1 MHTPLA
7 RPSFLLRAM
16 LRDVHATWQGLDRPA
31 RCVALVGLALL
42 ASGLLHVGVFAVDGG
57 PWEGPVSW
65 RKPIVFGVSAGL
77 TALSLAWVTMLLPRT
92 PWRHRLG
99 HIFAWALGLEVALI
113 TMQRWRGVPSHFNDA
128 TRFDSVVSALMGLL
142 IVIVMVI
149 TVLWTVQ
156 VFRRRGLAPD
166 VAVAARWGLLLLL
179 VSFGLGGAIL
189 GHGSAVLADD
199 PAADPAVIGVIGSA
213 GLMKVPHGLAL
224 HGMQTLPVLA
234 WLLGWGVAGARHRAR
249 LVRMAAAGHGLVIAF
264 AVLQVVLGRHPLD
277 APAWLFALP
286 LTGVALL
293 AAPYAIAVRRILGA
307 RPHAQMITPRV
318 PPAAKGATS

>member
-1 MHTPLA
+1 MNITSQ
-7 RPSFLLRAM
+7 RTRFVIGAM
-16 LRDVHATWQGLDRPA
+16 VRDVRATWQALDPPA
-31 RCVALVGLALL
+31 RRVALVGVALL
-42 ASGLLHVGVFAVDGG
+42 VSGLMHVGVWAVDGG

-65 RKPIVFGVSAGL
+65 RKPIVFGVSGGL
-77 TALSLAWVTMLLPRT
+77 TALSLAWVMMLLPRT

-99 HIFAWALGLEVALI
+99 NIFAWALGLEVALI

-128 TRFDSVVSALMGLL
+128 THFDSVVSALMGLF

-166 VAVAARWGLLLLL
+166 VALAARAGLLLLL
-179 VSFGLGGAIL
+179 VSYGLGGAIL
-189 GHGSAVLADD
+189 GHGSAVLAND
-199 PAADPAVIGVIGSA
+199 PAADPAIIGVIGSA

-224 HGMQTLPVLA
+224 HAMQTLPVLA
-234 WLLGWGVAGARHRAR
+234 WLLLWGVAGARQRAR

-264 AVLQVVLGRHPLD
+264 AVLQMVLGRHPLD
-277 APAWLFALP
+277 APAWLFVLP

-293 AAPYAIAVRRILGA
+293 AAPYAIAARRILAG
-307 RPHAQMITPRV
+307 PHAGAIAPRV
-318 PPAAKGATS
+318 PTSAKGATS